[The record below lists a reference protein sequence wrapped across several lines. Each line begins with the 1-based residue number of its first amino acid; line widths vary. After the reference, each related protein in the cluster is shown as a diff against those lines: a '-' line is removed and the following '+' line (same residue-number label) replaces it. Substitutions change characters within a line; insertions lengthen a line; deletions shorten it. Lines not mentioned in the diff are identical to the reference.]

1 MGAET
6 PSTANVVGVMLVLVA
21 AVVVVVVAVA
31 AVCRRMLL
39 VVRPG
44 VARWEAQAAA
54 VAAVPPRARVAC
66 SDP

>member
-1 MGAET
+1 
-6 PSTANVVGVMLVLVA
+6 MLVLVA